1 MNIKIYNAAVAQLQA
16 NAMKQIVDLEAIL
29 EGPST
34 EEAVSRACVLSHQ
47 LVQSE
52 GALLTLQQYFQAAA
66 TKAIAPVVAP
76 DPIKITEEM
85 SPTYRKSIE
94 KEKIKASAKRNRKKN
109 E

>member
-66 TKAIAPVVAP
+66 TKAI
-76 DPIKITEEM
+76 
-85 SPTYRKSIE
+85 YRKSIE

>member
-1 MNIKIYNAAVAQLQA
+1 MNIKIYNAAIAQLQA
-16 NAMKQIVDLEAIL
+16 NAMKQLVDLEAIL

-52 GALLTLQQYFQAAA
+52 GALLTLQQYFQTRAAQ
-66 TKAIAPVVAP
+66 APK
-76 DPIKITEEM
+76 PIKITEEM

-94 KEKIKASAKRNRKKN
+94 KEKIKATAKRNRK
-109 E
+109 EDE